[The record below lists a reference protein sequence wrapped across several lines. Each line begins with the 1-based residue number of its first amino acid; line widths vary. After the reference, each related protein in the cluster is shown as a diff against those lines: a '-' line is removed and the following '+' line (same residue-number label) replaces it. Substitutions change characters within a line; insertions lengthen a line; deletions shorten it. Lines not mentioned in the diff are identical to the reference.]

1 MSQIQTRGIVINE
14 QAFKEHDKRLTL
26 LLKDMGKVTVY
37 AKGAKKSSS
46 KLLAGTQL
54 FCWSDFNLYDG
65 GRFLSL
71 NSVDLIESFY
81 NLHRDYDTLIYASY
95 LLELCNKIILPGSP
109 CDDIIKLL
117 LKSLKTLAST
127 QIPRVNIARVFEFL
141 FLKLNGF
148 TPELDAC
155 SQCGSEENLIFFGK
169 EGLLCGKCGTHTKS
183 VRISGSALCAIN
195 HIFTATD
202 KLFAFRLSKT
212 CEMELEAC
220 AKLFLHSNIEV
231 EINSF
236 FT

>member
-26 LLKDMGKVTVY
+26 LLKDIGKVTVY
-37 AKGAKKSSS
+37 AKGAKKTSG

-54 FCWSDFNLYDG
+54 FSWSEFDIYDG

-71 NSVDLIESFY
+71 NSVELIESFY
-81 NLHRDYDTLIYASY
+81 SLHRDYDTLFYASY

-127 QIPRVNIARVFEFL
+127 EVPRVNVARVFEFL

-155 SQCGSEENLIFFGK
+155 SLCGTVENLQFFGK
-169 EGLLCGKCGTHTKS
+169 EGLLCGKCRSHTKS
-183 VRISGSALCAIN
+183 VKISGSTLQALN
-195 HIFTATD
+195 HIFTATG
-202 KLFAFRLSKT
+202 KLFSFRLSET
-212 CEMELEAC
+212 CAKELEGC
-220 AKLFLHSNIEV
+220 AKLFLHSNIDV